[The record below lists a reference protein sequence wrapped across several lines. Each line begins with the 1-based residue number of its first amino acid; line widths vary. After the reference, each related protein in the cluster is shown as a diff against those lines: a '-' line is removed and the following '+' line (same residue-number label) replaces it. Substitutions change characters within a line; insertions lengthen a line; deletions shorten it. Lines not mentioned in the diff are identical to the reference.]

1 MLVLYTSCI
10 KQLFG
15 GAVSRLADADALGR
29 ELVRLVRLVDRTRAD
44 CAAQCREE
52 LERAAY
58 LLLARLVDEGPQRL
72 STLAEAVHSDPSTV
86 SRQVAQLVAL
96 ELVQRHP
103 DPQDGRAARLTVT
116 EAGRRVFT
124 EHRRIRNQH
133 IAAVLADWPGQDVQ
147 RLVALLDRLN
157 TDFESY
163 RARPALREE
172 HTEQEGPC
180 R

>member
-1 MLVLYTSCI
+1 
-10 KQLFG
+10 
-15 GAVSRLADADALGR
+15 
-29 ELVRLVRLVDRTRAD
+29 VRLVRLVDRTRAD
-44 CAAQCREE
+44 CAAQCRDG

-58 LLLARLVDEGPQRL
+58 LHLARLVAEGPQRL

-116 EAGRRVFT
+116 EAGRKVFD

-157 TDFESY
+157 TDFETY
-163 RARPALREE
+163 RARPALP
-172 HTEQEGPC
+172 EGTPNRKDPC

>member
-1 MLVLYTSCI
+1 M
-10 KQLFG
+10 
-15 GAVSRLADADALGR
+15 SRLADVDALSQ

-44 CAAQCREE
+44 CATRCGEG

-58 LLLARLVDEGPQRL
+58 LLLARLVAEGPQRL
-72 STLAEAVHSDPSTV
+72 SVLAEAVHSDLSTV

-103 DPQDGRAARLTVT
+103 DPRDGRAARLTAT
-116 EAGRRVFT
+116 EAGQRVFD

-133 IAAVLADWPGQDVQ
+133 TAAVLAGWPAQDVQ

-157 TDFESY
+157 TDFETY
-163 RARPALREE
+163 RARPALRESTPNRKDPVDD
-172 HTEQEGPC
+172 HHRGPPA
-180 R
+180 